1 MPQKP
6 ARPAIWRWAI
16 GAGLIF
22 SGWQFAGLL
31 LTVGTA
37 NLFGYEV
44 ELLFSSEAGDMAQV
58 KAQPAW
64 STAATFLVSFVPL
77 FVFTILAYR
86 LILNL
91 PIKRLFTSQD
101 RYSWKLTG
109 VGFSC
114 MAAMLVVSAGGDI
127 ALNPD
132 SYSWNWNLAAF
143 LPYLIIAF
151 TLLPIQTTAEELFF
165 RGWLQQWFD
174 NGKRSQGVVSLLGGL
189 VFAAPHMA
197 NPEVAGNELLLPLL
211 SYGATGFMFSWVTFR
226 DKSLE
231 IAIGAHFANNLLAA
245 LFVSTD
251 DSALPS
257 VSLFTSPS
265 VSWGPAALISLIMV
279 PIFIW
284 LTGKWRAKVMA

>member
-1 MPQKP
+1 MPQQP

-44 ELLFSSEAGDMAQV
+44 ELLFSSDAGDMAQV

-64 STAATFLVSFVPL
+64 STATTVLVSFIPL

-114 MAAMLVVSAGGDI
+114 MAAMLVLSAGGDI

-143 LPYLIIAF
+143 LPYLFIAF

-174 NGKRSQGVVSLLGGL
+174 NGKRSQWVVSFLGGL